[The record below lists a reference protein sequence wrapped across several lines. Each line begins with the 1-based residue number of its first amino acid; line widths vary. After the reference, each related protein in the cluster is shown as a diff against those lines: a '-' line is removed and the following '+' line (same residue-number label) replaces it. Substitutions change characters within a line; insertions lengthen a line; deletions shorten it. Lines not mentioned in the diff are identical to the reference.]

1 MKTVSAPPSPSADER
16 IVAVDALRGFALLG
30 ILLVNI
36 GAFAF
41 AYYGLDIPD
50 PDFDDPIDIAV
61 RFVIELLFET
71 KFYLLFS
78 FLFGYSFTLQMR
90 SAERAGTSFTPRM
103 LRRLAGL
110 WLIGLA
116 HAVLLYHGD
125 ILTTYAVLGLVLLGL
140 RRVGDAVLLR
150 AAIALPILTGLG
162 WAALAGLQ
170 ALHPMPPDPAA
181 DIAIAQASLQA
192 YLGSPASVIAGH
204 LHELSTIWIVLGLL
218 QAPSAL
224 AMFLFGLIAGRREM
238 LARSDE
244 HAPLL
249 RRLLILGL
257 SIGLP
262 GALFYACTT
271 QFMPGT
277 PWALLGLAVS
287 LLTAP
292 LLTGAYVALALGL
305 FRTATGASL
314 RNALAPAGRMALSN
328 YLLQS
333 ALCALVFHA
342 YGFGMMGQLPPL
354 IVLLLALAIFLAQLG
369 ISRWWMLRFAYGP
382 LEWLLRAITL
392 AAWPSWRR
400 RPAEGIA
407 S

>member
-1 MKTVSAPPSPSADER
+1 MNTVSALPSSSADDR

-41 AYYGLDIPD
+41 AYYGLEIPD
-50 PDFDDPIDIAV
+50 PDFDDPIDLAV

-90 SAERAGTSFTPRM
+90 SAERAGSAFAPRM

-116 HAVLLYHGD
+116 HAALLYHGD
-125 ILTTYAVLGLVLLGL
+125 ILTTYAVLGLALLAL
-140 RRVGDAVLLR
+140 RHVGDAALLR
-150 AAIALPILTGLG
+150 AAIALPIITALA

-170 ALHPMPPDPAA
+170 ALNPTPPDHAA
-181 DIAIAQASLQA
+181 DLAMAQASLQA
-192 YLGSPASVIAGH
+192 YLGSPATVIAGH
-204 LHELSTIWIVLGLL
+204 LHELSTIWVVLGLL

-224 AMFLFGLIAGRREM
+224 AMFLFGLVAGRREM

-244 HAPLL
+244 HAPLM
-249 RRLLILGL
+249 RRLLILGM

-262 GALFYACTT
+262 GALFYAYTT
-271 QFMPGT
+271 QFMIGT

-292 LLTGAYVALALGL
+292 LLSGAYVALALGF
-305 FRTATGASL
+305 FRTPAGASL

-333 ALCALVFHA
+333 LLCALMFHA

-369 ISRWWMLRFAYGP
+369 ISRWWMSRFAYGP

-392 AAWPSWRR
+392 ATWPSWRKR
-400 RPAEGIA
+400 AAESAA